1 MSAQGA
7 NAVDFAGLAAKA
19 EVSLQ
24 KRFERHL
31 ESIEE
36 THRSGVPHQKIV
48 ELLNANGFELSL
60 QTYHAMLQRARK
72 RRNKKASAAP
82 LALQKVAHKPLSTGR
97 GVIPVVTAAAAAPI
111 LPAPKEPAKT
121 LQHDLTTVSQW

>member
-7 NAVDFAGLAAKA
+7 DAVDFAGLAAKV
-19 EVSLQ
+19 EVSVQ

-31 ESIEE
+31 EAIEE

-72 RRNKKASAAP
+72 RRNKKASEAP
-82 LALQKVAHKPLSTGR
+82 PVQQKNAHKPLSTGR
-97 GVIPVVTAAAAAPI
+97 EVSPVVTAVAQAPI
-111 LPAPKEPAKT
+111 VPAPKEPAKT